1 MYAEYRQL
9 RRATVCM
16 QDYVLCDI
24 DELILRAYCADDTRL
39 CGRCARACAACKQE
53 LFMELGSADSYD
65 AESGLYSSCTESAE
79 CFIYTDSGEL
89 VGRVAPGWG
98 TGVSYALRPDDVDAV
113 SG

>member
-39 CGRCARACAACKQE
+39 CGRCARARVCCVQTGAVHGAGKSGQLRRRVGS
-53 LFMELGSADSYD
+53 LF
-65 AESGLYSSCTESAE
+65 
-79 CFIYTDSGEL
+79 
-89 VGRVAPGWG
+89 VVQ
-98 TGVSYALRPDDVDAV
+98 
-113 SG
+113 